1 MTSRHILVI
10 TVSLLIGGAVFLLPR
25 EGFRKQEDVASGNK
39 PAANQ
44 QFEKQLEAVK
54 KSSDATALAS
64 IEFFEGR
71 LKQANGAD
79 KTMWLDSLA
88 SVWDRQMRPGIAAEY
103 VYQKAQLTGTG
114 TDWLNA
120 GKRFLGLS
128 RFFEGEDKSA
138 VSQRA
143 LECLEKAKELDPESN
158 DVKTQLGIAY
168 VSGSQEPMKGILLLR
183 EAVKADSTNLE
194 AQLNL
199 GFFSM
204 QSGQYDKAI
213 VRFENVLKIQP
224 DLNEVRIYLSDALE
238 AQGDTKKA
246 LNVLQEL
253 KKTSKDT
260 LLLTEADRR
269 IQRIKTN

>member
-1 MTSRHILVI
+1 MTSKQILVI
-10 TVSLLIGGAVFLLPR
+10 SASLLVGGVVFMLPR
-25 EGFRKQEDVASGNK
+25 EGFRKEEEQTSGSVPVAD
-39 PAANQ
+39 Q

-71 LKQANGAD
+71 LEQTTGNG
-79 KTMWLDSLA
+79 KTVWLDSLS

-103 VYQKAQLTGTG
+103 VYQKAKLTNTG
-114 TDWLNA
+114 NDWLNA

-128 RFFEGEDKSA
+128 RFFEGEDKAA

-143 LECLEKAKELDPESN
+143 LECLEKANELIPQSN
-158 DVKTQLGIAY
+158 EVKTQLGIAY

-204 QSGQYDKAI
+204 QSGQYDKA
-213 VRFENVLKIQP
+213 VSRFQKVLSIQP
-224 DLNEVRIYLSDALE
+224 ELNEVRIYLSDAFE
-238 AQGDTKKA
+238 AQGDSKA
-246 LNVLQEL
+246 ALKVLQDL
-253 KKTSKDT
+253 KKSSKDS

-269 IQRIKTN
+269 IERIQQH